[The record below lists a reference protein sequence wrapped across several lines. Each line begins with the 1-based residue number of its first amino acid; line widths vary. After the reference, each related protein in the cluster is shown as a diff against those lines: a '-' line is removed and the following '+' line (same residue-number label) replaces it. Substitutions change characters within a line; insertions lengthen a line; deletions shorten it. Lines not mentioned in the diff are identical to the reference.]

1 MPSDREIP
9 SRSHDSVMRVLFF
22 VKKIKDSII
31 KYSQNC
37 GMLYEIVRV
46 EGPDKCLSVQN
57 EWSSYCADM
66 ADFDR

>member
-57 EWSSYCADM
+57 E
-66 ADFDR
+66 